1 MPYARWD
8 EPWTAGADCEEA
20 GAQAVGQGRRGAPG
34 RGDRPRRA
42 GAAGF
47 VDDERRAGSH
57 ACFRHRASARG
68 RHRHQFPRRVATQSE
83 YIAERIRQLASEK
96 GVRVLAFCEDV
107 VASGGYWIA
116 CAADE
121 IYAAHTSLV
130 GSIGVVS
137 SGFGF
142 VDVLGRLG
150 VERRLY
156 SAGENKVRLD
166 SFSPEKADDVEWL
179 QGLQHQLHDTF
190 IRWVRQRRGKRLA
203 ADDEVLF
210 TGDVWIGER
219 AAELGLV
226 DASGSCDR
234 WWPSTI
240 PTRDHRRRR
249 PQTVAR
255 ADRRGSGPGIGGRRG
270 VDRRRV
276 SALERASA
284 VRLR

>member
-1 MPYARWD
+1 MSRGPLGRIAKKLAHKRSD
-8 EPWTAGADCEEA
+8 KV
-20 GAQAVGQGRRGAPG
+20 AVVRLDGVIGHGGPG
-34 RGDRPRRA
+34 RPGLSTTSVEPVLTRA
-42 GAAGF
+42 FGI
-47 VDDERRAGSH
+47 EHLRAVVIVINSPGGS
-57 ACFRHRASARG
+57 
-68 RHRHQFPRRVATQSE
+68 PTQSE

-179 QGLQHQLHDTF
+179 QGLQHQLHETF

-203 ADDEVLF
+203 ADEDVLF

-226 DASGSCDR
+226 D
-234 WWPSTI
+234 
-240 PTRDHRRRR
+240 
-249 PQTVAR
+249 
-255 ADRRGSGPGIGGRRG
+255 GIGVMRSVVAEHYPDAEITV
-270 VDRRRV
+270 VDAPKPLLARIVGDQVRASVVAEELIGGAV